1 MGYESKIFIIS
12 GDKGY
17 HRIIAEY
24 DLSRMDYD
32 FIDNIKNLF
41 PNELNGYIFVDDEE
55 TDHDRY
61 GEKIRYTTNLRQLAN
76 YLEESNEKEP
86 YRRIMPLVALLRGF
100 NKDHWSKC
108 EELKVAHFGH

>member
-1 MGYESKIFIIS
+1 MGYESKIIIIS

-17 HRIIAEY
+17 HSIIAEY
-24 DLSRMDYD
+24 DLSCMNYD
-32 FIDNIKNLF
+32 FIDNIENLF
-41 PNELNGYIFVDDEE
+41 PNELNGYIFVDDKE
-55 TDHDRY
+55 TDQDYY
-61 GEKIRYTTNLRQLAN
+61 GKKIRYTTNLRQLAN

>member
-17 HRIIAEY
+17 HRTIVEY
-24 DLSRMDYD
+24 DLSGMDYD
-32 FIDNIKNLF
+32 FIDNIENLF
-41 PNELNGYIFVDDEE
+41 PNELNGKIFVNDEE
-55 TDHDRY
+55 TDHDYY
-61 GEKIRYTTNLRQLAN
+61 GKKIRYTTNFRQLAN
-76 YLEESNEKEP
+76 YLEELNEKEP

-100 NKDHWSKC
+100 NKNHWSKC